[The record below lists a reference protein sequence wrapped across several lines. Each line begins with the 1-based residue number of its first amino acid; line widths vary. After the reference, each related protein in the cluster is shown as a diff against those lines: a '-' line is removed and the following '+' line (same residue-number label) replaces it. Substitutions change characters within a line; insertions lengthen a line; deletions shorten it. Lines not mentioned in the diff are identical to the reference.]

1 MNTKLIKVNPA
12 APEKALTAEAGEI
25 LRKGGLVAIP
35 TETVYGLAA
44 NALDPEAVGKIFDA
58 KGRPHDNP
66 LIVHIANYAEV
77 LPLVQKVDP
86 RLPALAKAF
95 WPGPLTVIMKKSP
108 IVPDVTSGKLD
119 TVAIRM
125 PSDPVAHA
133 IIEAAGLPLA
143 APSANSSG
151 KPSPTRASHVMDDMD
166 GKIDMVVDGG
176 SCRIGVESTVVTL
189 AMDPPRLLRPG
200 GVTPEEL
207 RKVLPDLVIDK
218 AVFSQLAQ
226 DEKAQSPGMKYKHY
240 SPKAQVTLLK
250 GSLEGAVGY
259 VAQKKSE
266 NSCVLC
272 FAGESEQFNCPAI
285 EYGTAGDGLSQA
297 SRVFDVLRQVDDEG
311 YTEAFVRCPQATG
324 VGLAV
329 YNRLLRSA
337 AFKVVEVDKKYPVIG
352 LTGQTGAGKTT
363 VSRYL
368 KENGYHII
376 DGDILARE
384 AVKNKEVLSALA
396 AAFGKEVVNEDGTL
410 NRKVTAERAFATREN
425 TDKLNAI
432 THPVITAMT
441 VLEIARAESEGAKG
455 AVVDAAALFESPIPT
470 LCTVT
475 AAVVAPEGVRL
486 KRIMGRDRLT
496 EEEALHRIRAQY
508 GEEYYA
514 NHADILI
521 ENGPDDDYK
530 AGADAL
536 MATIEAMM

>member
-1 MNTKLIKVNPA
+1 MKTKLITVNPA
-12 APEKALTAEAGEI
+12 APQKELTAEAGEI
-25 LRKGGLVAIP
+25 LRRGGLVAIP

-66 LIVHIANYAEV
+66 LIVHIAEYAEV

-108 IVPDVTSGKLD
+108 VVPDVTSGKLD

-133 IIEAAGLPLA
+133 IIKAAGVPLA

-151 KPSPTRASHVMDDMD
+151 KPSPTRAAHVMDDMN

-176 SCRIGVESTVVTL
+176 NCLIGVESTVVTL
-189 AMDPPRLLRPG
+189 AADPPRLLRPG
-200 GVTPEEL
+200 GVTPEQL

-218 AVFSQLAQ
+218 AVFSKLEQG
-226 DEKAQSPGMKYKHY
+226 EKAQSPGMKYKHY

-250 GSLEGAVGY
+250 GTLDGAAAY
-259 VAQKKSE
+259 VEQKKGKK
-266 NSCVLC
+266 SCVLC
-272 FAGESEQFNCPAI
+272 FAGEAEKFSCPAI
-285 EYGTAGDGLSQA
+285 EYGTAGDGMSQA
-297 SRVFDVLRQVDDEG
+297 SRVFDALRQVDDDG

-337 AFKVVEVDKKYPVIG
+337 AFKVVEVDKKFPVIG
-352 LTGQTGAGKTT
+352 LTGQTGAGKST
-363 VSRYL
+363 VAQYL
-368 KENGYHII
+368 GEKGYYII
-376 DGDILARE
+376 DGDLLARE

-396 AAFGKEVVNEDGTL
+396 AAFGEDILNADGTL
-410 NRKVTAERAFATREN
+410 NRSLTAERAFASREK
-425 TDKLNAI
+425 TDILNAV

-441 VLEIARAESEGAKG
+441 SLEIARAEGQGAKG
-455 AVVDAAALFESPIPT
+455 AVVDAAALFESPIPS
-470 LCTVT
+470 LCNVT
-475 AAVVAPEGVRL
+475 AAVVAPEAVRL
-486 KRIMGRDRLT
+486 QRILARDRLT
-496 EEEALHRIRAQY
+496 EEQALQRMRAQY
-508 GEEYYA
+508 DEEYYA
-514 NHADILI
+514 NRADILI
-521 ENGPDDDYK
+521 ENGPEDDYK

-536 MATIEAMM
+536 IAAIEAWM